1 MSFAVISSGFMLLFQ
16 GLVTCWNFTQVNMS
30 MTPNITR
37 VTILSAFISSPGP
50 TVQII
55 SDIRKSFSW
64 KSNNLIHS
72 DALLVEKKILIIVI
86 LYFSMGICESRKS
99 CLTQLAYWF
108 VLPKLLLPGQTLK
121 KKSNYLRVKCWMQLM
136 STIFARNRMLAGLSE
151 GLWRKSHKSL
161 KTTAILKIPT
171 IHQVRHNR
179 VLSEA
184 NAAFCAK
191 RETKANNPRQIH
203 GLNFKLLI

>member
-1 MSFAVISSGFMLLFQ
+1 MA
-16 GLVTCWNFTQVNMS
+16 
-30 MTPNITR
+30 
-37 VTILSAFISSPGP
+37 ILSAFIPSPGP

-55 SDIRKSFSW
+55 FDIRKSFSW
-64 KSNNLIHS
+64 KSNNLMHS
-72 DALLVEKKILIIVI
+72 DALLVEKKILINVI

-121 KKSNYLRVKCWMQLM
+121 KKSHYLRVKCWMQLM

-191 RETKANNPRQIH
+191 HETMANDPRQIH
-203 GLNFKLLI
+203 GMNFKLLI

>member
-1 MSFAVISSGFMLLFQ
+1 
-16 GLVTCWNFTQVNMS
+16 
-30 MTPNITR
+30 
-37 VTILSAFISSPGP
+37 
-50 TVQII
+50 
-55 SDIRKSFSW
+55 
-64 KSNNLIHS
+64 
-72 DALLVEKKILIIVI
+72 
-86 LYFSMGICESRKS
+86 MGICESRKS

-121 KKSNYLRVKCWMQLM
+121 KKSHYLRVKCWMQLM

-171 IHQVRHNR
+171 IHQARHNR

-191 RETKANNPRQIH
+191 HETMANVLTIPAKFMVWI
-203 GLNFKLLI
+203 LNCWFKFSHSTLEFYIWIKNFTLFL